1 MKEEKTGVA
10 NNSSRA
16 GCAVCYVGEITPH
29 VYKRFPEHLFAYKT
43 ADIFQSFRIVGQ
55 VD

>member
-16 GCAVCYVGEITPH
+16 GCAVCYVGETTRH
-29 VYKRFPEHLFAYKT
+29 FYDRFPEHLFAYKT
-43 ADIFQSFRIVGQ
+43 SNIFRSFRIVGQ